1 VTSIV
6 LVGAWMGGPLVLA
19 AAPRTSA
26 RLAAVIALSSPA
38 YCADTDALAAVPRI
52 TAPLL
57 LVCGTLDR
65 GFVGDVRDIY
75 AAAAAT
81 KYKRLVL
88 VNTNAHGTQLVEA
101 GPNSRPQP
109 QAYAAL
115 RGIPGD
121 VRPAERMKRLRDFP
135 DRRRSRQHTSWR

>member
-1 VTSIV
+1 V
-6 LVGAWMGGPLVLA
+6 LVGASMGGTLVVA
-19 AAPRTSA
+19 AASRTSA

-38 YCADTDALAAVPRI
+38 YYADTDALPAVPRI
-52 TAPLL
+52 AAPLL
-57 LVCGTLDR
+57 LVCGTLDK
-65 GFVGDVRDIY
+65 VSS
-75 AAAAAT
+75 AT
-81 KYKRLVL
+81 SATSTPRPPRPNTNRLVL